1 MLTKLEVEAGWLA
14 FLGRPP
20 NAAMLS
26 AHVLFVSR
34 ADLVAALSNSDEFK
48 ERVQRGELTLLDA
61 VSAFDRQTRQQSSL
75 AEFVAPAAL
84 SRSPHPVQRCLIVG
98 ACLLQRWGHE
108 IAAAGD
114 TSALDF
120 ALIAPGGDLSR
131 QAPRPLTEY
140 DCAILQV
147 PLRMILPDQEL
158 FGRSYNDRDGYED
171 ALDRCTQRLRTILQ
185 AQLDQLSGRPV
196 FVLNYMVPQQSSL
209 GRLLPRYDLRN
220 PVFFIERLNRI
231 LNRLIS
237 RQPSAHLL
245 DVDQLSATIGR
256 RLVQDDPFTVTSHG
270 ALISDYDFAADG
282 DRLDASEP
290 LSRRY
295 PNERRNFILAA
306 WAEVT
311 AMMRTLRGVD
321 AVKMVCVDIDDTLWR
336 GVAAELENPDPVMVE
351 GWPIGF
357 AEALAMLKRHG
368 IILALISKNDPAHVA
383 EIWPKVFGSRL
394 QMSDFAIQKISWS
407 PKPEGIGEAIAE
419 ANVLP
424 DSVLFID
431 DNPVERAA
439 VAGAFPGIRTLGAPH
454 LDWRRILLWSAET
467 QVAAITAESSRRSD
481 MIRAQGKREAARG
494 QQSREAFLD
503 SLGLEVDVNW
513 LADEQAAAFPRALEL
528 INKTN
533 QFNTTGQRWTRE
545 EAVAFLRH
553 GGRWWHFSVRDRFTD
568 YGLVGVLLE
577 RDGIIQQF
585 VMSCRVFGMG
595 VEQAA
600 LFTLVDSARREGR
613 SLTAMLRET
622 PKNGPCR
629 DVFASA
635 GWTLSDDGWHAPE
648 ATTPP
653 SHIRL
658 AS

>member
-1 MLTKLEVEAGWLA
+1 MLTELEVEAGWSA
-14 FLGRPP
+14 FLGRAP
-20 NAAMLS
+20 NTAMLS
-26 AHVLFVSR
+26 AHVLFAHR

-48 ERVQRGELTLLDA
+48 ERVRRGELTLLDA
-61 VSAFDRQTRQQSSL
+61 VLAFDRQTSKRSDL
-75 AEFVAPAAL
+75 AEFVAPPAL

-98 ACLLQRWGHE
+98 ACLLQGWAKH
-108 IAAAGD
+108 IAASGD

-120 ALIAPGGDLSR
+120 ALIAPGGDLSK
-131 QAPRPLTEY
+131 QAPRPLADY

-147 PLRMILPDQEL
+147 PLRMILPDHEL

-171 ALDRCTQRLRTILQ
+171 ALDRCTERLRTLLH

-282 DRLDASEP
+282 SRLEASEP

-336 GVAAELENPDPVMVE
+336 GVAAELDDPDPVMVE

-357 AEALAMLKRHG
+357 AEALSMLKRRG
-368 IILALISKNDPAHVA
+368 IILALISKNDPARVA
-383 EIWPKVFGSRL
+383 EIWPRVFGSRL

-407 PKPEGIGEAIAE
+407 PKPESIGEAIAE

-439 VAGAFPGIRTLGAPH
+439 VASAFPGVRTLGAPH

-467 QVAAITAESSRRSD
+467 QVATITAESSRRSD
-481 MIRAQGKREAARG
+481 MIRAQGKREASRG

-503 SLGLEVDVNW
+503 SLDLEVDVKW

-545 EAVAFLRH
+545 EAVTFLRD
-553 GGRWWHFSVRDRFTD
+553 GGRWWYFTVRDRFTD

-577 RDGIIQQF
+577 RDAIIHQF
-585 VMSCRVFGMG
+585 VMSCRVFGLG

-600 LFTLVDSARREGR
+600 LSTLVRSAGGEGR

-635 GWTLSDDGWHAPE
+635 GWTLSEDGWHPPE
-648 ATTPP
+648 AMPSPP
-653 SHIRL
+653 HIRL
-658 AS
+658 AG